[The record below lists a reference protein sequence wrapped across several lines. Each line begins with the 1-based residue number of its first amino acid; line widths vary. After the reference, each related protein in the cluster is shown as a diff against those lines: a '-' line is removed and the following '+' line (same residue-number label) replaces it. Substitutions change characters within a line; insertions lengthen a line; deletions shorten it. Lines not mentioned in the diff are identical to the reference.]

1 MDDNCWWITLAT
13 DVNNNDGRC
22 YFVKLFVDGSSLTIE
37 NVYQVSMNNLE
48 VALSDDKGFRER
60 LSKSREFLEDYIKK
74 GYPVYGVTTGFG
86 DSCHN
91 QINYEKSEKLQH
103 SLVSF
108 HGIGLGKNFS
118 REVGKAALLV
128 RINSNIRGYS
138 AIRPVLAD
146 KMLELLNHDIIPVI
160 PELGSVGASGDLTPL
175 SYIAACLMGE
185 RKVYFRGNIVSTK
198 EAFEVEG
205 IKPIKLQAK
214 EGLAIMNGTS
224 IMTAISA
231 LNWRAAKKLAN
242 ISDFLT
248 GATIEVIGG
257 NDVPYRKTVSKI
269 KHHIGQIESAEY
281 ITNVISSSNRVQR
294 YEKLLERLGTIE
306 DRTYKK
312 TEVKIQDRY
321 SLRCS
326 PQINGVLRDT
336 LYFTKVFIE
345 NEINSSNDN
354 PLIDAENEI
363 IYNSGNFYGGHICAA
378 NDYLRIALAN
388 IADLSDKQVELLV
401 DGKFNNLSENLT
413 PNLSANDEN
422 KGLFHAFKAAQISV
436 TALCSEINFMS
447 GPVSIHSRPT
457 ESLNQDKVS
466 LGTIS
471 ARKLSEVIDLLYL
484 QYSIHL
490 LAVAQ
495 AMDLIGV
502 EQFGSMSRK
511 AYNEVRE
518 ISKFV
523 NEDRALDHEVTSIAN
538 YLKNSVLF
546 DD

>member
-1 MDDNCWWITLAT
+1 M
-13 DVNNNDGRC
+13 
-22 YFVKLFVDGSSLTIE
+22 KLFIDGSSLTIE
-37 NVYQVSMNNLE
+37 DVYQVSVNNLE
-48 VALSDDKGFRER
+48 VALSDDDGFRR
-60 LSKSREFLEDYIKK
+60 KLSESREFLEDYIKR

-91 QINYEKSEKLQH
+91 QINHKKSEKLQH

-108 HGIGLGKNFS
+108 HGIGLGNNFS
-118 REVGKAALLV
+118 REVGKASLLV
-128 RINSNIRGYS
+128 RLNSNIRGYS
-138 AIRPVLAD
+138 AIRPVLAE
-146 KMLELLNHDIIPVI
+146 KMLELINRDIIPVI

-185 RKVYFRGNIVSTK
+185 RKVYYKGMIVSTQ
-198 EAFEVEG
+198 EAFEEEG

-224 IMTAISA
+224 VMTAISA
-231 LNWRAAKKLAN
+231 LNWRKAKKLAN

-257 NDVPYRKTVSKI
+257 NDVPYRKRVSEI
-269 KHHIGQIESAEY
+269 KNHIGQIQSAEY
-281 ITNVISSSNRVQR
+281 IANVISDSRRVHR
-294 YEKLLERLGTIE
+294 YEELLERLGTIE
-306 DRTYKK
+306 HNTYKK

-321 SLRCS
+321 SVRCS
-326 PQINGVLRDT
+326 PQINGVMRDT
-336 LYFTKVFIE
+336 LHFTKVLVE

-354 PLIDAENEI
+354 PLIDVENEI

-401 DGKFNNLSENLT
+401 DGKFNNLTENLT
-413 PNLSANDEN
+413 PNLAENDEN
-422 KGLFHAFKAAQISV
+422 KGLFHAFKAAQITV
-436 TALCSEINFMS
+436 TALCSEINFIS

-471 ARKLSEVIDLLYL
+471 ARKLSEAIDLLYL

-490 LAVAQ
+490 LAVVQ

-502 EQFGSMSRK
+502 EQFGSISK
-511 AYNEVRE
+511 KVYHEVRKF
-518 ISKFV
+518 SKFV
-523 NEDRALDHEVTSIAN
+523 NEDRALDEEVTFIAN
-538 YLKNSVLF
+538 YLKNSNLF
-546 DD
+546 D